1 MGCVDVCLEKKKG
14 KSWGETGAA
23 YLSSGSSKVKVWR
36 QWSRLLVSCCSW
48 VLILGSACVDIC
60 RGWADWESRVRGV
73 GSEGRNL
80 TAREPSWEQ
89 NGLPSMV
96 SIIQIVSAK
105 SYSTRAASH
114 QLALIG
120 SCLKISHM
128 CLPCLPSR

>member
-1 MGCVDVCLEKKKG
+1 M
-14 KSWGETGAA
+14 
-23 YLSSGSSKVKVWR
+23 
-36 QWSRLLVSCCSW
+36 
-48 VLILGSACVDIC
+48 DIC

-80 TAREPSWEQ
+80 TAREPPWEQ

-105 SYSTRAASH
+105 SYSTRVASH

-120 SCLKISHM
+120 SCLKISHT